1 MSLKEVFS
9 FFSVNVSSILFFKK
23 IVSFIMQRISS
34 IDLQQRGGFYILG
47 RKKDRERESLTKI
60 IQNDPNS
67 IILN

>member
-47 RKKDRERESLTKI
+47 RKKRQRERELNK
-60 IQNDPNS
+60 DNS
-67 IILN
+67 K